1 MKKIIADHKGQ
12 LILSSLVTL
21 LPALAGWW
29 LAHWLVLLI
38 TFSDRRNRENQSR
51 KAVRLIFWIMPAVS
65 LLTGGVTALLQRGVQ
80 SASTLSTAMAM
91 GFGLLFIVLGNY
103 MPKFRQNS
111 FMGIRVKWTLESEA
125 NWNAT
130 HRMGGKVWV
139 AGGFACL
146 AGAMLPVKAMGAV
159 FPVVLVTV
167 ALAPIVYSYY
177 YSKTQPAAEKTVSAP
192 LPLWQKRA
200 ARLIVAAVAVI
211 AVWVFLA
218 GSAKIVY
225 EDASFTVE
233 ASGWQDL
240 TLSDPLLQRHRRSG
254 LPARG
259 GGPGGRHP
267 HLWPWQ
273 PAGVVRPLLQRSLR
287 RLHPLHLRFLPG
299 LRPSDHCRRAHRP
312 AKRPRPGRH
321 PGHLRPAE
329 GADGALRPEQDRTVL
344 IKTGSRWPDK

>member
-21 LPALAGWW
+21 LPALAGWRLAW
-29 LAHWLVLLI
+29 EAAAMLAAHWLVLLI

-125 NWNAT
+125 NW
-130 HRMGGKVWV
+130 GGKVWV

-240 TLSDPLLQRHRRSG
+240 TLSYSDIAAVDY
-254 LPARG
+254 LPAEEVPEG
-259 GGPGGRHP
+259 GIRTYGLGNLRVSFGHFSNEAYGDYIRYTYDSCRDCVRLTTAGG
-267 HLWPWQ
+267 
-273 PAGVVRPLLQRSLR
+273 
-287 RLHPLHLRFLPG
+287 
-299 LRPSDHCRRAHRP
+299 
-312 AKRPRPGRH
+312 
-321 PGHLRPAE
+321 
-329 GADGALRPEQDRTVL
+329 RTVL
-344 IKTGSRWPDK
+344 LNGPDQAATRAIFDQLRARTGL

>member
-1 MKKIIADHKGQ
+1 M
-12 LILSSLVTL
+12 TL
-21 LPALAGWW
+21 LPALAGWRLAW
-29 LAHWLVLLI
+29 EAAAMLAAHWLVLLI

-146 AGAMLPVKAMGAV
+146 AGAMLPIQAMGVV
-159 FPVVLVTV
+159 FPLVLAAV

-211 AVWVFLA
+211 AVWAFLA

-225 EDASFTVE
+225 DDASFTVE

-240 TLSDPLLQRHRRSG
+240 TLSYSDIAAVDY
-254 LPARG
+254 LPAEEVPEG
-259 GGPGGRHP
+259 GIRTYGLGNLRVSFGHFSNEAYGDYIRYTYDSCRDCVRLTTAGG
-267 HLWPWQ
+267 
-273 PAGVVRPLLQRSLR
+273 
-287 RLHPLHLRFLPG
+287 
-299 LRPSDHCRRAHRP
+299 
-312 AKRPRPGRH
+312 
-321 PGHLRPAE
+321 
-329 GADGALRPEQDRTVL
+329 RTVL
-344 IKTGSRWPDK
+344 LNGPDQAATRAIFDQLRARTGL

>member
-1 MKKIIADHKGQ
+1 M
-12 LILSSLVTL
+12 
-21 LPALAGWW
+21 LA
-29 LAHWLVLLI
+29 AHWLVLLI

-240 TLSDPLLQRHRRSG
+240 TLSYSDIAAVDY
-254 LPARG
+254 LPAEEVPEG
-259 GGPGGRHP
+259 GIRTYGLGNLRVSFGHFSNEAYGDYIRYTYDSCRDCVRLTTAGG
-267 HLWPWQ
+267 
-273 PAGVVRPLLQRSLR
+273 
-287 RLHPLHLRFLPG
+287 
-299 LRPSDHCRRAHRP
+299 
-312 AKRPRPGRH
+312 
-321 PGHLRPAE
+321 
-329 GADGALRPEQDRTVL
+329 RTVL
-344 IKTGSRWPDK
+344 LNGPDQAATRAIFDQLKARTGL

>member
-21 LPALAGWW
+21 LPALAGWRLAW
-29 LAHWLVLLI
+29 EAAAMLAAHWLVLLI

-146 AGAMLPVKAMGAV
+146 AGAMLPIQAMGVV

-177 YSKTQPAAEKTVSAP
+177 YSKTQPAAEKTVSPP

-225 EDASFTVE
+225 DDASFTVE

-240 TLSDPLLQRHRRSG
+240 TLSYSDIAAVDY
-254 LPARG
+254 LPAEEVPEG
-259 GGPGGRHP
+259 GIRTYGLGNLRVSFGHFSNEAYGDYIRYTYDSCRDCVRLTTAGG
-267 HLWPWQ
+267 
-273 PAGVVRPLLQRSLR
+273 
-287 RLHPLHLRFLPG
+287 
-299 LRPSDHCRRAHRP
+299 
-312 AKRPRPGRH
+312 
-321 PGHLRPAE
+321 
-329 GADGALRPEQDRTVL
+329 RTVL
-344 IKTGSRWPDK
+344 LNGPDQAATRAIFDQLRARTGL

>member
-21 LPALAGWW
+21 LPGLAGWRLAW
-29 LAHWLVLLI
+29 EAAAMLAAHWLVLLI

-240 TLSDPLLQRHRRSG
+240 TLSYSDIAAVDY
-254 LPARG
+254 LPAEEVPEG
-259 GGPGGRHP
+259 GIRTYGLGNLRVSFGHFSNEAYGDYIRYTYDSCRDCVRLTTAGG
-267 HLWPWQ
+267 
-273 PAGVVRPLLQRSLR
+273 
-287 RLHPLHLRFLPG
+287 
-299 LRPSDHCRRAHRP
+299 
-312 AKRPRPGRH
+312 
-321 PGHLRPAE
+321 
-329 GADGALRPEQDRTVL
+329 RTVL
-344 IKTGSRWPDK
+344 LNGPDQAATRAVFDQLRARTGL

>member
-1 MKKIIADHKGQ
+1 MKKIIADYKGQ

-21 LPALAGWW
+21 LPALAGWRLAW
-29 LAHWLVLLI
+29 EAAAMLAAHWLVLLI

-240 TLSDPLLQRHRRSG
+240 TLSYSDIAAVDY
-254 LPARG
+254 LPAEEVPEG
-259 GGPGGRHP
+259 GIRTYGLGNLRVSFGHFSNEAYGDYIRYTYDSCRDCVRLTTAGG
-267 HLWPWQ
+267 
-273 PAGVVRPLLQRSLR
+273 
-287 RLHPLHLRFLPG
+287 
-299 LRPSDHCRRAHRP
+299 
-312 AKRPRPGRH
+312 
-321 PGHLRPAE
+321 
-329 GADGALRPEQDRTVL
+329 RTVL
-344 IKTGSRWPDK
+344 LNGPDQAATRAIFDQLRARTGL

>member
-21 LPALAGWW
+21 LPALAGWRLAW
-29 LAHWLVLLI
+29 EAAAMLAAHWLVLLI

-146 AGAMLPVKAMGAV
+146 AGAMLPVKAMGVV

-167 ALAPIVYSYY
+167 ALAPIAYSYY

-211 AVWVFLA
+211 AVWAFLA

-240 TLSDPLLQRHRRSG
+240 TLSYSDIAAVDY
-254 LPARG
+254 LPAEEVPEG
-259 GGPGGRHP
+259 GIRTYGLGNLRVSFGHFSNEAYGDYIRYTYDSCRDCVRLTTAGG
-267 HLWPWQ
+267 
-273 PAGVVRPLLQRSLR
+273 
-287 RLHPLHLRFLPG
+287 
-299 LRPSDHCRRAHRP
+299 
-312 AKRPRPGRH
+312 
-321 PGHLRPAE
+321 
-329 GADGALRPEQDRTVL
+329 RTVL
-344 IKTGSRWPDK
+344 LNGPDQAATRAIFDQLKARTGL

>member
-21 LPALAGWW
+21 LPGLAGWRLAW
-29 LAHWLVLLI
+29 EAAAMLAAHWLVLLI

-80 SASTLSTAMAM
+80 SASTLSTAMTM

-200 ARLIVAAVAVI
+200 ARLIVAAVAAI

-240 TLSDPLLQRHRRSG
+240 TLSYSDIAAVDY
-254 LPARG
+254 LPAEEVPEG
-259 GGPGGRHP
+259 GIRTYGLGNLRVSFGHFSNEAYGDYIRYTYDSCRDCVRLTTAGG
-267 HLWPWQ
+267 
-273 PAGVVRPLLQRSLR
+273 
-287 RLHPLHLRFLPG
+287 
-299 LRPSDHCRRAHRP
+299 
-312 AKRPRPGRH
+312 
-321 PGHLRPAE
+321 
-329 GADGALRPEQDRTVL
+329 RTVL
-344 IKTGSRWPDK
+344 LNGPDQAATRAIFDQLRARTGL

>member
-21 LPALAGWW
+21 LPALAGWRLAW
-29 LAHWLVLLI
+29 EAAAMLAAHWLVLLI
-38 TFSDRRNRENQSR
+38 AFSDRRNRENQSR

-91 GFGLLFIVLGNY
+91 GFGLLFIVVGNY

-146 AGAMLPVKAMGAV
+146 AGAMLPIQAMGAV

-211 AVWVFLA
+211 AVWVFLT

-240 TLSDPLLQRHRRSG
+240 TLSYSDIAAVDY
-254 LPARG
+254 LPAEEVPEG
-259 GGPGGRHP
+259 GIRTYGLGNLRVSFGHFSNEAYGDYIRYTYDSCRDCVRLTTAGG
-267 HLWPWQ
+267 
-273 PAGVVRPLLQRSLR
+273 
-287 RLHPLHLRFLPG
+287 
-299 LRPSDHCRRAHRP
+299 
-312 AKRPRPGRH
+312 
-321 PGHLRPAE
+321 
-329 GADGALRPEQDRTVL
+329 RTVL
-344 IKTGSRWPDK
+344 LNGPDQAATRAIFDQLKERTGL

>member
-21 LPALAGWW
+21 LPGLAGWR
-29 LAHWLVLLI
+29 LAWEAAAFLLGHWLVLLVV
-38 TFSDRRNRENQSR
+38 FSDRRNRDRQSK
-51 KAVRLIFWIMPAVS
+51 KAIRLILWVMPFLS
-65 LLTGGVTALLQRGVQ
+65 LLAGGVTVLLQRGIQ
-80 SASTLSTAMAM
+80 SASAGSAVMAM
-91 GFGLLFIVLGNY
+91 GFGLLFIVVGNY
-103 MPKFRQNS
+103 MPKIRQNS
-111 FMGIRVKWTLESEA
+111 FMGIRVKWTLENEA
-125 NWNAT
+125 NWNAS
-130 HRMGGKVWV
+130 HRFGGKIWV

-177 YSKTQPAAEKTVSAP
+177 YSKTRPEAATTAP
-192 LPLWQKRA
+192 VPPPLWQKRA

-240 TLSDPLLQRHRRSG
+240 TLSYSDIAAVDY
-254 LPARG
+254 LPAEEVPEG
-259 GGPGGRHP
+259 GIRTYGLGNLRVSFGHFSNEAYGDYIRYTYDSCRDCVRLTTAGG
-267 HLWPWQ
+267 
-273 PAGVVRPLLQRSLR
+273 
-287 RLHPLHLRFLPG
+287 
-299 LRPSDHCRRAHRP
+299 
-312 AKRPRPGRH
+312 
-321 PGHLRPAE
+321 
-329 GADGALRPEQDRTVL
+329 RTVL
-344 IKTGSRWPDK
+344 LNGPDQPATRAIFDQLKARTGL

>member
-21 LPALAGWW
+21 LPALAGWQMAW
-29 LAHWLVLLI
+29 EAAAFLLGHWLVLLVV
-38 TFSDRRNRENQSR
+38 FSDRRNRDRQSK
-51 KAVRLIFWIMPAVS
+51 KAIRLILWVMPFLS
-65 LLTGGVTALLQRGVQ
+65 LLVGGVMALLQRGIQ
-80 SASTLSTAMAM
+80 SAGAGSAVMAM
-91 GFGLLFIVLGNY
+91 GFGLLFIVVGNY
-103 MPKFRQNS
+103 MPKIRQNS
-111 FMGIRVKWTLESEA
+111 FMGIRVKWTLENEA
-125 NWNAT
+125 NWNAS
-130 HRMGGKVWV
+130 HRFGGKIWV

-240 TLSDPLLQRHRRSG
+240 TLSYSDIAAVDY
-254 LPARG
+254 LPAEEVPEG
-259 GGPGGRHP
+259 GIRTYGLGNLRVSFGHFSNEAYGDYIRYTYDSCRDCVRLTTAGG
-267 HLWPWQ
+267 
-273 PAGVVRPLLQRSLR
+273 
-287 RLHPLHLRFLPG
+287 
-299 LRPSDHCRRAHRP
+299 
-312 AKRPRPGRH
+312 
-321 PGHLRPAE
+321 
-329 GADGALRPEQDRTVL
+329 RTVL
-344 IKTGSRWPDK
+344 LNGPDQPATRAIFDQLRARTGL

>member
-21 LPALAGWW
+21 LPALAGWRLAW
-29 LAHWLVLLI
+29 EAAAMLVAHWLVLLI

-146 AGAMLPVKAMGAV
+146 AGAMLPIQAMGVV
-159 FPVVLVTV
+159 FPLVLVTV

-225 EDASFTVE
+225 EDASFTIE

-240 TLSDPLLQRHRRSG
+240 TLSYSDIAAVDY
-254 LPARG
+254 LPAEEVPEG
-259 GGPGGRHP
+259 GIRTYGLGNLRVSFGHFSNEAYGDYIRYTYDSCRDCVRLTTAGG
-267 HLWPWQ
+267 
-273 PAGVVRPLLQRSLR
+273 
-287 RLHPLHLRFLPG
+287 
-299 LRPSDHCRRAHRP
+299 
-312 AKRPRPGRH
+312 
-321 PGHLRPAE
+321 
-329 GADGALRPEQDRTVL
+329 RTVL
-344 IKTGSRWPDK
+344 LNGPDQAATRAIFDQLRARTGL

>member
-21 LPALAGWW
+21 LPALAGWRLAW
-29 LAHWLVLLI
+29 EAAAMLAAHWLVLLI

-80 SASTLSTAMAM
+80 SASTLSTAMSM

-159 FPVVLVTV
+159 FPLVLAAV

-240 TLSDPLLQRHRRSG
+240 TLSYSDIAAVDY
-254 LPARG
+254 LPAEEVPEG
-259 GGPGGRHP
+259 GIRTYGLGNLRVSFGHFSNEAYGDYIRYTYDSCRDCVRLTTAGG
-267 HLWPWQ
+267 
-273 PAGVVRPLLQRSLR
+273 
-287 RLHPLHLRFLPG
+287 
-299 LRPSDHCRRAHRP
+299 
-312 AKRPRPGRH
+312 
-321 PGHLRPAE
+321 
-329 GADGALRPEQDRTVL
+329 RTVL
-344 IKTGSRWPDK
+344 LNGPDQAATRAIFDQLRSRTGL

>member
-21 LPALAGWW
+21 LPALAGWQMAW
-29 LAHWLVLLI
+29 EAAAFLLGHWLVLLVV
-38 TFSDRRNRENQSR
+38 FSDRRNRENQSR

-80 SASTLSTAMAM
+80 SASTLSTAMTM

-240 TLSDPLLQRHRRSG
+240 TLSYSDIAAVDY
-254 LPARG
+254 LPAEEVPEG
-259 GGPGGRHP
+259 GIRTYGLGNLRVSFGHFSNEAYGDYIRYTYDSCRDCVRLTTAGG
-267 HLWPWQ
+267 
-273 PAGVVRPLLQRSLR
+273 
-287 RLHPLHLRFLPG
+287 
-299 LRPSDHCRRAHRP
+299 
-312 AKRPRPGRH
+312 
-321 PGHLRPAE
+321 
-329 GADGALRPEQDRTVL
+329 RTVL
-344 IKTGSRWPDK
+344 LNGPDQPATRAIFDQLKERTGL

>member
-21 LPALAGWW
+21 LPGLAGWRLAW
-29 LAHWLVLLI
+29 EAAAMLAAHWLVLLI

-91 GFGLLFIVLGNY
+91 GFGLLFIVVGNY
-103 MPKFRQNS
+103 MPKIRQNS
-111 FMGIRVKWTLESEA
+111 FMGIRVKWTLENEA

-146 AGAMLPVKAMGAV
+146 AGAMLPIQAMGVV
-159 FPVVLVTV
+159 FPLVLAAVV
-167 ALAPIVYSYY
+167 LAPIVYSYY

-211 AVWVFLA
+211 AVWAFLA

-225 EDASFTVE
+225 DDASFTVE

-240 TLSDPLLQRHRRSG
+240 TLSYSDIAAVDY
-254 LPARG
+254 LPAEEVPEG
-259 GGPGGRHP
+259 GIRTYGLGNLRVSFGHFSNEAYGDYIRYTYDSCRDCVRLTTAGG
-267 HLWPWQ
+267 
-273 PAGVVRPLLQRSLR
+273 
-287 RLHPLHLRFLPG
+287 
-299 LRPSDHCRRAHRP
+299 
-312 AKRPRPGRH
+312 
-321 PGHLRPAE
+321 
-329 GADGALRPEQDRTVL
+329 RTVL
-344 IKTGSRWPDK
+344 LNGPDQAATRAIFDQLRARTGL

>member
-21 LPALAGWW
+21 LPALAGWR
-29 LAHWLVLLI
+29 LAWEAAAFLLGHWLVLLVV
-38 TFSDRRNRENQSR
+38 FSDRRNRDRQSK
-51 KAVRLIFWIMPAVS
+51 KAIRLILWVMPFLS
-65 LLTGGVTALLQRGVQ
+65 LLAGGVTVLLQRGIQ
-80 SASTLSTAMAM
+80 SASAGSAVMAM
-91 GFGLLFIVLGNY
+91 GFGLLFIVVGNY
-103 MPKFRQNS
+103 MPKIRQNS
-111 FMGIRVKWTLESEA
+111 FMGIRVKWTLENEA
-125 NWNAT
+125 NWNAS
-130 HRMGGKVWV
+130 HRFGGKIWV

-240 TLSDPLLQRHRRSG
+240 TLSYSDIAAVDY
-254 LPARG
+254 LPAEEVPEG
-259 GGPGGRHP
+259 GIRTYGLGNLQVSFGHFSNEAYGDYIRYTYDSCRDCVRLTTAGG
-267 HLWPWQ
+267 
-273 PAGVVRPLLQRSLR
+273 
-287 RLHPLHLRFLPG
+287 
-299 LRPSDHCRRAHRP
+299 
-312 AKRPRPGRH
+312 
-321 PGHLRPAE
+321 
-329 GADGALRPEQDRTVL
+329 RTVL
-344 IKTGSRWPDK
+344 LNGPDQAATRAIFDQLKARTGL

>member
-21 LPALAGWW
+21 LPGLAGWRLAW
-29 LAHWLVLLI
+29 EAAAMLAAHWLVLLI

-146 AGAMLPVKAMGAV
+146 AGAMLPVKAMGVV

-211 AVWVFLA
+211 AVWAFLA

-240 TLSDPLLQRHRRSG
+240 TLSYSDIAAVDY
-254 LPARG
+254 LPAEEVPEG
-259 GGPGGRHP
+259 GIRTYGLGNLRVSFGHFSNEAYGDYIRYTYDSCRDCVRLTTAGG
-267 HLWPWQ
+267 
-273 PAGVVRPLLQRSLR
+273 
-287 RLHPLHLRFLPG
+287 
-299 LRPSDHCRRAHRP
+299 
-312 AKRPRPGRH
+312 
-321 PGHLRPAE
+321 
-329 GADGALRPEQDRTVL
+329 RTVL
-344 IKTGSRWPDK
+344 LNGPDQAATRAIFDQLKARTGL

>member
-21 LPALAGWW
+21 LPALAGWR
-29 LAHWLVLLI
+29 LAWEAAAFLLGHWLVLLVV
-38 TFSDRRNRENQSR
+38 FSDRRNRENQSR

-192 LPLWQKRA
+192 LPLWQNRA

-211 AVWVFLA
+211 AVWAFLA

-240 TLSDPLLQRHRRSG
+240 TLSYSDIAAVDY
-254 LPARG
+254 LPAEEVPEG
-259 GGPGGRHP
+259 GIRTYGLGNLRVSFGHFSNEAYGDYIRYTYDSCRDCVRLTTAGG
-267 HLWPWQ
+267 
-273 PAGVVRPLLQRSLR
+273 
-287 RLHPLHLRFLPG
+287 
-299 LRPSDHCRRAHRP
+299 
-312 AKRPRPGRH
+312 
-321 PGHLRPAE
+321 
-329 GADGALRPEQDRTVL
+329 RTVL
-344 IKTGSRWPDK
+344 LNGLDQAATRAIFDQLKERTGL

>member
-21 LPALAGWW
+21 LPALAGWRLAW
-29 LAHWLVLLI
+29 EAAAMLAAHWLVLLI

-211 AVWVFLA
+211 AVWAFLA

-240 TLSDPLLQRHRRSG
+240 TLSYSDIAAVDY
-254 LPARG
+254 LPAEEVPEG
-259 GGPGGRHP
+259 GIRTYGLGNLRVSFGHFSNEAYGDYLRYTYDSCRDCVRLTTAGG
-267 HLWPWQ
+267 
-273 PAGVVRPLLQRSLR
+273 
-287 RLHPLHLRFLPG
+287 
-299 LRPSDHCRRAHRP
+299 
-312 AKRPRPGRH
+312 
-321 PGHLRPAE
+321 
-329 GADGALRPEQDRTVL
+329 RTVL
-344 IKTGSRWPDK
+344 LNGPDQPATRAIFDQLRARTGL

>member
-21 LPALAGWW
+21 LPALAGWRLAW
-29 LAHWLVLLI
+29 EAAAMLAAHWLVLLI

-80 SASTLSTAMAM
+80 SASTLSTAMTM

-240 TLSDPLLQRHRRSG
+240 TLSYSDIAAVDY
-254 LPARG
+254 LPAEEVPEG
-259 GGPGGRHP
+259 GIRTYGLGNLRVSFGHFSNEAYGDYIRYTYDSCRDCVRLTTAGG
-267 HLWPWQ
+267 
-273 PAGVVRPLLQRSLR
+273 
-287 RLHPLHLRFLPG
+287 
-299 LRPSDHCRRAHRP
+299 
-312 AKRPRPGRH
+312 
-321 PGHLRPAE
+321 
-329 GADGALRPEQDRTVL
+329 RTVL
-344 IKTGSRWPDK
+344 LNGPDQPATRAIFDQLRARTGL

>member
-21 LPALAGWW
+21 LPALAGWRLAW
-29 LAHWLVLLI
+29 EAAAMLAAHWLVLLI

-240 TLSDPLLQRHRRSG
+240 TLSYSDIAAVDY
-254 LPARG
+254 LPAEEVPEG
-259 GGPGGRHP
+259 GIRTYGLGNLRVSFGHFSNEAYGDYIRYTYDSCRDCVRLTTAGG
-267 HLWPWQ
+267 
-273 PAGVVRPLLQRSLR
+273 
-287 RLHPLHLRFLPG
+287 
-299 LRPSDHCRRAHRP
+299 
-312 AKRPRPGRH
+312 
-321 PGHLRPAE
+321 
-329 GADGALRPEQDRTVL
+329 RTVL
-344 IKTGSRWPDK
+344 LNGPDQAATRAIFDQLKERTGL

>member
-21 LPALAGWW
+21 LPGLAGWRMAW
-29 LAHWLVLLI
+29 EAAAMLAAHWLVLLI

-146 AGAMLPVKAMGAV
+146 AGAMLPIQAMGVV
-159 FPVVLVTV
+159 FPLVLAAVV
-167 ALAPIVYSYY
+167 LAPIVYSYY
-177 YSKTQPAAEKTVSAP
+177 YSKTRPEAATTVP
-192 LPLWQKRA
+192 VPPPLWQKRA

-211 AVWVFLA
+211 AVWAFLA

-240 TLSDPLLQRHRRSG
+240 TLSYSDIAAVDY
-254 LPARG
+254 LPAEEVPEG
-259 GGPGGRHP
+259 GIRTYGLGNLRVSFGHFSNEAYGDYIRYTYDSCRDCVRLTTAGG
-267 HLWPWQ
+267 
-273 PAGVVRPLLQRSLR
+273 
-287 RLHPLHLRFLPG
+287 
-299 LRPSDHCRRAHRP
+299 
-312 AKRPRPGRH
+312 
-321 PGHLRPAE
+321 
-329 GADGALRPEQDRTVL
+329 RTVL
-344 IKTGSRWPDK
+344 LNGPDQAATRAIFDQLRARTGL

>member
-1 MKKIIADHKGQ
+1 MKKILTEHKGE
-12 LILSSLVTL
+12 LVLSSLVTL
-21 LPALAGWW
+21 LPALAGWRLAW
-29 LAHWLVLLI
+29 EAAAMLAAHWLVLLI

-240 TLSDPLLQRHRRSG
+240 TLSYSDIAAVDY
-254 LPARG
+254 LPAEEVPEG
-259 GGPGGRHP
+259 GIRTYGLGNLRVSFGHFSNEAYGDYIRYTYDSCRDCVRLTTAGG
-267 HLWPWQ
+267 
-273 PAGVVRPLLQRSLR
+273 
-287 RLHPLHLRFLPG
+287 
-299 LRPSDHCRRAHRP
+299 
-312 AKRPRPGRH
+312 
-321 PGHLRPAE
+321 
-329 GADGALRPEQDRTVL
+329 RTVL
-344 IKTGSRWPDK
+344 LNGPDQAATRAIFDQLRARTGL

>member
-21 LPALAGWW
+21 LPALAGWRLAW
-29 LAHWLVLLI
+29 EAAAMLAAHWLVLLI

-225 EDASFTVE
+225 DDASFTVE

-240 TLSDPLLQRHRRSG
+240 TLSYSDIAAVDY
-254 LPARG
+254 LPAEEVPEG
-259 GGPGGRHP
+259 GIRTYGLGNLRVSFGHFSNEAYGDYIRYTYDSCRDCVRLTTAGGRTILLNGP
-267 HLWPWQ
+267 DQ
-273 PAGVVRPLLQRSLR
+273 PATRAIFDQLR
-287 RLHPLHLRFLPG
+287 ARTG
-299 LRPSDHCRRAHRP
+299 L
-312 AKRPRPGRH
+312 
-321 PGHLRPAE
+321 
-329 GADGALRPEQDRTVL
+329 
-344 IKTGSRWPDK
+344 

>member
-21 LPALAGWW
+21 LPALAGWRLAW
-29 LAHWLVLLI
+29 EAAAMLAAHWLVLLI

-240 TLSDPLLQRHRRSG
+240 TLSYSDIAAVDY
-254 LPARG
+254 LPAEEVPEG
-259 GGPGGRHP
+259 GIRTYGLGNLRVSFGHFSNEAYGDYIRYTYDSCKDCVRLTRTDGSTILLNGPD
-267 HLWPWQ
+267 Q
-273 PAGVVRPLLQRSLR
+273 PAT
-287 RLHPLHLRFLPG
+287 
-299 LRPSDHCRRAHRP
+299 RAICD
-312 AKRPRPGRH
+312 A
-321 PGHLRPAE
+321 LAE
-329 GADGALRPEQDRTVL
+329 RVGN
-344 IKTGSRWPDK
+344 

>member
-21 LPALAGWW
+21 LPALAGWRLAW
-29 LAHWLVLLI
+29 EAAAMLAAHWLVLLI

-240 TLSDPLLQRHRRSG
+240 TLSYSDIAAVDY
-254 LPARG
+254 LPAEEVPEG
-259 GGPGGRHP
+259 GIRTYGLGNLRVSFGHFSNEAYGDYIRYTYDSCRDCVRLTTAGG
-267 HLWPWQ
+267 
-273 PAGVVRPLLQRSLR
+273 
-287 RLHPLHLRFLPG
+287 
-299 LRPSDHCRRAHRP
+299 
-312 AKRPRPGRH
+312 
-321 PGHLRPAE
+321 
-329 GADGALRPEQDRTVL
+329 RTVL
-344 IKTGSRWPDK
+344 LNGPDQAATRAIFDQLRARTGL

>member
-1 MKKIIADHKGQ
+1 MKKILTEHKGE
-12 LILSSLVTL
+12 LVLSSLVTL
-21 LPALAGWW
+21 LPALAGWQMAW
-29 LAHWLVLLI
+29 EAAAFLLGHWLVLLVV
-38 TFSDRRNRENQSR
+38 FSDRRNRDRQSK
-51 KAVRLIFWIMPAVS
+51 KAIRLIFWIMPAVS

-240 TLSDPLLQRHRRSG
+240 TLSYSDIAAVDY
-254 LPARG
+254 LPAEEVPEG
-259 GGPGGRHP
+259 GIRTYGLGNLRVSFGHFSNEAYGDYIRYTYDSCRDCVRLTTAGG
-267 HLWPWQ
+267 
-273 PAGVVRPLLQRSLR
+273 
-287 RLHPLHLRFLPG
+287 
-299 LRPSDHCRRAHRP
+299 
-312 AKRPRPGRH
+312 
-321 PGHLRPAE
+321 
-329 GADGALRPEQDRTVL
+329 RTVL
-344 IKTGSRWPDK
+344 LNGPDQPATRAIFDQLKARTGL

>member
-21 LPALAGWW
+21 LPALAGWRLAW
-29 LAHWLVLLI
+29 EAAAMLVAHWLVLLI

-146 AGAMLPVKAMGAV
+146 AGAMLPIQAMGVV

-240 TLSDPLLQRHRRSG
+240 TLSYSDIAAVDY
-254 LPARG
+254 LPAEEVPEG
-259 GGPGGRHP
+259 GIRTYGLGNLRVSFGHFSNEAYGDYIRYTYDSCRDCVRLTTAGG
-267 HLWPWQ
+267 
-273 PAGVVRPLLQRSLR
+273 
-287 RLHPLHLRFLPG
+287 
-299 LRPSDHCRRAHRP
+299 
-312 AKRPRPGRH
+312 
-321 PGHLRPAE
+321 
-329 GADGALRPEQDRTVL
+329 RTVL
-344 IKTGSRWPDK
+344 LNGPDQAATRAIFDQLRARTGL

>member
-21 LPALAGWW
+21 LPALAGWRLAW
-29 LAHWLVLLI
+29 EAAAMLAAHWLVLLI

-80 SASTLSTAMAM
+80 SASTLSTAMTM

-211 AVWVFLA
+211 AVWAFLA

-225 EDASFTVE
+225 DDASFTVE

-240 TLSDPLLQRHRRSG
+240 TLSYSDIAAVDY
-254 LPARG
+254 LPAEEVPEG
-259 GGPGGRHP
+259 GIRTYGLGN
-267 HLWPWQ
+267 
-273 PAGVVRPLLQRSLR
+273 LR
-287 RLHPLHLRFLPG
+287 VSFGHFSNEAYGDYIRYT
-299 LRPSDHCRRAHRP
+299 
-312 AKRPRPGRH
+312 PRPGRH

-329 GADGALRPEQDRTVL
+329 GADGALRPEQGRTVL
-344 IKTGSRWPDK
+344 IKTGSRWPDR

>member
-21 LPALAGWW
+21 LPALAGWRLAW
-29 LAHWLVLLI
+29 EAAAMLAAHWLVLLI

-80 SASTLSTAMAM
+80 SASTLSTAMTM

-240 TLSDPLLQRHRRSG
+240 TLSYIDIAAVDY
-254 LPARG
+254 LPAEEVPEG
-259 GGPGGRHP
+259 GIRTYGLGNLRVSFGHFSNEAYGDYIRYTYDSCRDCVRLTTAGG
-267 HLWPWQ
+267 
-273 PAGVVRPLLQRSLR
+273 
-287 RLHPLHLRFLPG
+287 
-299 LRPSDHCRRAHRP
+299 
-312 AKRPRPGRH
+312 
-321 PGHLRPAE
+321 
-329 GADGALRPEQDRTVL
+329 RTVL
-344 IKTGSRWPDK
+344 LNGPDQPATRAIFDQLRARTGL

>member
-21 LPALAGWW
+21 LPALAGWQMAW
-29 LAHWLVLLI
+29 EAAAFLLGHWLVLLVV
-38 TFSDRRNRENQSR
+38 FSDRRNRENQSR

-80 SASTLSTAMAM
+80 SASTLSTAMTM

-240 TLSDPLLQRHRRSG
+240 TLSYSDIAAVDY
-254 LPARG
+254 LPAEEVPEG
-259 GGPGGRHP
+259 GIRTYGLGNLRVSFGHFSNEAYGDYIRYTYDSCRDCVRLTTAGG
-267 HLWPWQ
+267 
-273 PAGVVRPLLQRSLR
+273 
-287 RLHPLHLRFLPG
+287 
-299 LRPSDHCRRAHRP
+299 
-312 AKRPRPGRH
+312 
-321 PGHLRPAE
+321 
-329 GADGALRPEQDRTVL
+329 RTVL
-344 IKTGSRWPDK
+344 LNGPDQPATRAIFDQLRARTGL

>member
-21 LPALAGWW
+21 LPALAGWQMAW
-29 LAHWLVLLI
+29 EAAAFLLGHWLVLLVV
-38 TFSDRRNRENQSR
+38 FSDRRNRENQSR

-130 HRMGGKVWV
+130 HRLGGKVWV

-240 TLSDPLLQRHRRSG
+240 TLSYSDIAAVDY
-254 LPARG
+254 LPAEEVPEG
-259 GGPGGRHP
+259 GIRTYGLGNLRVSFGHFSNEAYGDYIRYTYDSCRDCVRLTTAGG
-267 HLWPWQ
+267 
-273 PAGVVRPLLQRSLR
+273 
-287 RLHPLHLRFLPG
+287 
-299 LRPSDHCRRAHRP
+299 
-312 AKRPRPGRH
+312 
-321 PGHLRPAE
+321 
-329 GADGALRPEQDRTVL
+329 RTVL
-344 IKTGSRWPDK
+344 LNGPDQAATRAIFDQLRARTGL

>member
-21 LPALAGWW
+21 LPALAGWRLAW
-29 LAHWLVLLI
+29 EAAAMLAAHWLVLLI

-211 AVWVFLA
+211 AVWAFLA

-240 TLSDPLLQRHRRSG
+240 TLSYSDIAAVDY
-254 LPARG
+254 LPAEEVPEG
-259 GGPGGRHP
+259 GIRTYGLGNLRVSFGHFSNEAYGDYIRYTYDSCRDCVRLTTAGG
-267 HLWPWQ
+267 
-273 PAGVVRPLLQRSLR
+273 
-287 RLHPLHLRFLPG
+287 
-299 LRPSDHCRRAHRP
+299 
-312 AKRPRPGRH
+312 
-321 PGHLRPAE
+321 
-329 GADGALRPEQDRTVL
+329 RTVL
-344 IKTGSRWPDK
+344 LNGPDQPATRAIFDQLRARTGL

>member
-21 LPALAGWW
+21 LPALAGWRLAW
-29 LAHWLVLLI
+29 EAAAMLAAHWLVLLI

-211 AVWVFLA
+211 AVWAFLA

-240 TLSDPLLQRHRRSG
+240 TLSYSDIAAVDY
-254 LPARG
+254 LPAEEVPEG
-259 GGPGGRHP
+259 GIRTYGLGNLRVSFGHFSNEAYGDYIRYTYDSCRDCVRLTTAGG
-267 HLWPWQ
+267 
-273 PAGVVRPLLQRSLR
+273 
-287 RLHPLHLRFLPG
+287 
-299 LRPSDHCRRAHRP
+299 
-312 AKRPRPGRH
+312 
-321 PGHLRPAE
+321 
-329 GADGALRPEQDRTVL
+329 RTVL
-344 IKTGSRWPDK
+344 LNGPDQPATRAIFDQLKARTGL

>member
-21 LPALAGWW
+21 LPALAGWRLAW
-29 LAHWLVLLI
+29 EAAAILAAHWLVLLI

-240 TLSDPLLQRHRRSG
+240 TLSYSDIAAVDY
-254 LPARG
+254 LPAEEVPEG
-259 GGPGGRHP
+259 GIRTYGLGNLRVSFGHFSNEAYGDYIRYTYDSCRDCVRLTTAGG
-267 HLWPWQ
+267 
-273 PAGVVRPLLQRSLR
+273 
-287 RLHPLHLRFLPG
+287 
-299 LRPSDHCRRAHRP
+299 
-312 AKRPRPGRH
+312 
-321 PGHLRPAE
+321 
-329 GADGALRPEQDRTVL
+329 RTVL
-344 IKTGSRWPDK
+344 LNGPDQAATRAIFDQLKARTGL

>member
-21 LPALAGWW
+21 LPALAGWRLAW
-29 LAHWLVLLI
+29 EAAAMLAAHWLVLLI

-146 AGAMLPVKAMGAV
+146 AGAMLPVKAMGVV

-167 ALAPIVYSYY
+167 ALVPIVYSYY

-240 TLSDPLLQRHRRSG
+240 TLSYSDIAAVDY
-254 LPARG
+254 LPAEEVPEG
-259 GGPGGRHP
+259 GIRTYGLGNLRVSFGHFSNEAYGDYIRYTYDSCRDCVRLTTAGG
-267 HLWPWQ
+267 
-273 PAGVVRPLLQRSLR
+273 
-287 RLHPLHLRFLPG
+287 
-299 LRPSDHCRRAHRP
+299 
-312 AKRPRPGRH
+312 
-321 PGHLRPAE
+321 
-329 GADGALRPEQDRTVL
+329 RTVL
-344 IKTGSRWPDK
+344 LNGPDQPATRAIFDQLKARTGL